1 MKFVTKI
8 YIYISKQATTVH
20 SVIMWQFKLVTYIY
34 MYLSTQK
41 ARPGV
46 WDWELKN
53 VILFMYL
60 STQEARV
67 QRSQQRWDGVHSRL
81 QQEEAENQTQG
92 ERVRNA
98 KINRIHHYQQLEEE
112 GQQRKDVRI
121 KVSDQHLALLRS
133 QVLPWEG
140 VSVETRSP
148 WFLMIIKT
156 FR

>member
-1 MKFVTKI
+1 MKEL
-8 YIYISKQATTVH
+8 
-20 SVIMWQFKLVTYIY
+20 KLVTVY

-41 ARPGV
+41 AGPEV
-46 WDWELKN
+46 WDSELKS
-53 VILFMYL
+53 VILYMYL

-81 QQEEAENQTQG
+81 QQEEAENQALG

-98 KINRIHHYQQLEEE
+98 KINRIHHFQQLEEE

-133 QVLPWEG
+133 QVLPWEN

-148 WFLMIIKT
+148 GCF
-156 FR
+156 FNGN

>member
-1 MKFVTKI
+1 
-8 YIYISKQATTVH
+8 
-20 SVIMWQFKLVTYIY
+20 
-34 MYLSTQK
+34 
-41 ARPGV
+41 
-46 WDWELKN
+46 
-53 VILFMYL
+53 MYL
-60 STQEARV
+60 STQEARI

-133 QVLPWEG
+133 QVLPWGG
-140 VSVETRSP
+140 VSVKTRSP
-148 WFLMIIKT
+148 GFLMIIKT